1 MTRGTRFVRFRSLT
15 EYREREKMKFRQ
27 LIFKVL
33 ITAAVAFAAI
43 LVYRSLG
50 RYTWDEIEESLF
62 AIPAWRLA
70 SAFGFVI
77 ASYLCLTGFDWLA
90 VRYAGHPLPYRRAA
104 LASFTGLSIGHNVGM
119 AALSSG
125 AVRYRFYSRWGLTAE
140 QVAKVII
147 FCGFTVGLGLLTLA
161 GIALIISQGG
171 RGDLLGL
178 SDTMML
184 ALGFACLLPSAF
196 YLLIC
201 WKVRRPLVLYRWR
214 FDPPALRLATGQIV
228 IGTLNFSC
236 VAACIHQLMQSLSN
250 VSYLDVATAYV
261 TANLA
266 ALISHVPG
274 GLGVLEATILG
285 ILPNTASI
293 GALVAFR
300 VLYFFIP
307 LMVGIPTFLVSEAYF
322 RRQPARPISGH
333 ATG

>member
-1 MTRGTRFVRFRSLT
+1 MNI
-15 EYREREKMKFRQ
+15 RQ
-27 LIFKVL
+27 RIFQLLIV
-33 ITAAVAFAAI
+33 AAVTFAAV

-50 RYTWDEIEESLF
+50 RYTWDEIEESLL
-62 AIPAWRLA
+62 AISGWRLV

-77 ASYLCLTGFDWLA
+77 ASYVCLTGFDWLA
-90 VRYAGHPLPYRRAA
+90 VRYAGRPLSYRRVA
-104 LASFTGLSIGHNVGM
+104 LASFTSLSIGHNVGL

-147 FCGFTVGLGLLTLA
+147 FCGFTVGLGLATLA
-161 GIALIISQGG
+161 GISLIASQGG

-178 SDTMML
+178 SGPMSL
-184 ALGFACLLPSAF
+184 ILGFACLLPAAV
-196 YLLIC
+196 YLTLC
-201 WKVRRPLVLYRWR
+201 WRVRRYVALYNWR
-214 FDPPALRLATGQIV
+214 FDPPSLRLAVGQIV

-236 VAACIHQLMQSLSN
+236 VAGCIHQLMQGFSN
-250 VSYLDVATAYV
+250 VTYLDVATAYV

-285 ILPNTASI
+285 VLPGAASI

-300 VLYFFIP
+300 VIYFFIP
-307 LMVGIPTFLVSEAYF
+307 LLIGIPTFLVSEAYF
-322 RRQPARPISGH
+322 RRQRSFPVSRH
-333 ATG
+333 AAS